1 MPACIRAPHPTDLPR
16 LVALLAAAGLPVDDL
31 ATGQIDFLVALEDG
45 QLLGV
50 IGVEAVPP
58 DGLLRS
64 LAVAPGARGSGL
76 GERLLQA
83 MEAHAAARGVRRL
96 TLLTTTAAPF
106 FQQRGYQPVPRADVA
121 PAIQAT
127 AEFRNLCPASATCM
141 HKRLAVD

>member
-31 ATGQIDFLVALEDG
+31 ATGQIDFLVAMEDG
-45 QLLGV
+45 QLLGI
-50 IGVEAVPP
+50 IG
-58 DGLLRS
+58 
-64 LAVAPGARGSGL
+64 GSGL
-76 GERLLQA
+76 GGRLLQA

-127 AEFRNLCPASATCM
+127 AEFRSLCPASATCM
-141 HKRLAVD
+141 HKHLAVD